1 MEPFRAKHFLPYIDV
16 FLLGEST
23 QNVEADP
30 ENKCILG
37 IDPAR
42 TLMLLQNATIVYIHP
57 NNFDEWTDI
66 LIALAAKDFPIKL
79 FIFSGSDYTFHTGH
93 IEAVAAFYPN
103 AQFWIQNW
111 IDDHPAVLPLPI
123 GVNLFTE
130 VSIERQHIF
139 CISFVTIN
147 SIERIAF
154 QEFILE
160 HPEFHR
166 FIAPYLE
173 GEEFCRL
180 LKSHYFSFCPQGNG
194 FDSYRVWESLACGA
208 IPIMKETPF
217 TLTLYKHYPY
227 LPIIYIKDYSD
238 LFQIIPALSKEMYDS
253 IMSES
258 DCSVM
263 TREYWITKIEAL
275 RNSL

>member
-1 MEPFRAKHFLPYIDV
+1 MEPFRAKHCRPYIDV
-16 FLLGEST
+16 LLLGEST

-93 IEAVAAFYPN
+93 IEAVSAFYPN

-111 IDDHPAVLPLPI
+111 VDDHPAVLPLPI

-139 CISFVTIN
+139 CISFITIN
-147 SIERIAF
+147 SIEREAF
-154 QEFILE
+154 QEFIIK

-173 GEEFCRL
+173 GEDFCRL

-194 FDSYRVWESLACGA
+194 FDSYRIWESLACGA

-217 TLTLYKHYPY
+217 TLTLYKYYPY

-253 IMSES
+253 FMSES
-258 DCSVM
+258 DCSVI